1 MTERDE
7 TNIAKDGPLDATDGM
22 IAEGHKI
29 VRAPEAPALDSRL
42 LAAVFAAMESATQV
56 EMADATYIDFVDWH
70 NKPDGPFTRCIPRAC
85 CVPTPRRWQATDTCC
100 STTAIRQAHRGY
112 TA

>member
-29 VRAPEAPALDSRL
+29 VRAPEAPAL
-42 LAAVFAAMESATQV
+42 ATV
-56 EMADATYIDFVDWH
+56 
-70 NKPDGPFTRCIPRAC
+70 GC
-85 CVPTPRRWQATDTCC
+85 
-100 STTAIRQAHRGY
+100 
-112 TA
+112 